1 MEAAVH
7 GKFPEELVAV
17 LKKDGVLW
25 QSTPEELALIAE
37 NRVDYLGLNFYH
49 PKRVKAP
56 DVIPVISPS
65 WSPEWYYDA
74 YLMPGRR
81 MNVDK
86 GWEIYPEAVY
96 DIAVKMRDH
105 YDNIPWFLSENGVG
119 ISGED
124 RYRDETGQIQDDY
137 RIRFLKEHLTYL
149 HKGIEA
155 GSNCFGYHVWTP
167 IDGWSWLNAY
177 KNRYGLVENN
187 IHTQVR
193 RPKASA
199 YWFKKVATHN
209 CLISLK
215 VMEEFGGS
223 ASHLSD

>member
-1 MEAAVH
+1 M
-7 GKFPEELVAV
+7 
-17 LKKDGVLW
+17 
-25 QSTPEELALIAE
+25 
-37 NRVDYLGLNFYH
+37 DYLGLNFYH

-119 ISGED
+119 FQEK
-124 RYRDETGQIQDDY
+124 TVTVMKLV
-137 RIRFLKEHLTYL
+137 RFKM
-149 HKGIEA
+149 I
-155 GSNCFGYHVWTP
+155 
-167 IDGWSWLNAY
+167 I
-177 KNRYGLVENN
+177 
-187 IHTQVR
+187 
-193 RPKASA
+193 ASD
-199 YWFKKVATHN
+199 F
-209 CLISLK
+209 
-215 VMEEFGGS
+215 
-223 ASHLSD
+223 

>member
-1 MEAAVH
+1 
-7 GKFPEELVAV
+7 
-17 LKKDGVLW
+17 
-25 QSTPEELALIAE
+25 
-37 NRVDYLGLNFYH
+37 
-49 PKRVKAP
+49 
-56 DVIPVISPS
+56 
-65 WSPEWYYDA
+65 
-74 YLMPGRR
+74 
-81 MNVDK
+81 
-86 GWEIYPEAVY
+86 
-96 DIAVKMRDH
+96 H

-209 CLISLK
+209 RLISLE